1 MKHSTEDIL
10 QSMIV
15 ATLNHVTY
23 PEFVE
28 RLAMFFRNYMPVTSV
43 GAYVFFD
50 YRIVKI
56 AEYAFTSTA
65 AGPDTVDIDPEVL
78 DRCIHESAYGDDFD
92 IHLQHEDDAFAE
104 FYAKVHTQP
113 ASSIRIP
120 LLYYKDRML
129 YLSVSAYGRD
139 RYTEDH
145 VELCRLIRP
154 ALILAVSNMDERQR
168 VDLRNTEALKKLK
181 RYTEDDEDR
190 SEGAASGGEGFL
202 TLDEYTI
209 RYIQKVLRHT
219 RGRVAGKNGAA
230 VILGMHVST
239 LWSKIRKF
247 HIPVPRE

>member
-1 MKHSTEDIL
+1 
-10 QSMIV
+10 
-15 ATLNHVTY
+15 
-23 PEFVE
+23 
-28 RLAMFFRNYMPVTSV
+28 
-43 GAYVFFD
+43 
-50 YRIVKI
+50 
-56 AEYAFTSTA
+56 
-65 AGPDTVDIDPEVL
+65 
-78 DRCIHESAYGDDFD
+78 
-92 IHLQHEDDAFAE
+92 
-104 FYAKVHTQP
+104 
-113 ASSIRIP
+113 
-120 LLYYKDRML
+120 
-129 YLSVSAYGRD
+129 
-139 RYTEDH
+139 
-145 VELCRLIRP
+145 
-154 ALILAVSNMDERQR
+154 MDERQR

>member
-10 QSMIV
+10 HSMIV

-92 IHLQHEDDAFAE
+92 FHLQHEDDAFAE
-104 FYAKVHTQP
+104 F
-113 ASSIRIP
+113 
-120 LLYYKDRML
+120 
-129 YLSVSAYGRD
+129 
-139 RYTEDH
+139 
-145 VELCRLIRP
+145 
-154 ALILAVSNMDERQR
+154 
-168 VDLRNTEALKKLK
+168 
-181 RYTEDDEDR
+181 
-190 SEGAASGGEGFL
+190 
-202 TLDEYTI
+202 
-209 RYIQKVLRHT
+209 
-219 RGRVAGKNGAA
+219 
-230 VILGMHVST
+230 
-239 LWSKIRKF
+239 
-247 HIPVPRE
+247 

>member
-10 QSMIV
+10 HSMIV

-120 LLYYKDRML
+120 LLY
-129 YLSVSAYGRD
+129 
-139 RYTEDH
+139 
-145 VELCRLIRP
+145 
-154 ALILAVSNMDERQR
+154 
-168 VDLRNTEALKKLK
+168 
-181 RYTEDDEDR
+181 
-190 SEGAASGGEGFL
+190 
-202 TLDEYTI
+202 
-209 RYIQKVLRHT
+209 
-219 RGRVAGKNGAA
+219 
-230 VILGMHVST
+230 
-239 LWSKIRKF
+239 
-247 HIPVPRE
+247 